1 MSIFDHY
8 LLRKFYRLI
17 KNYTEDLLR
26 HKEEDVEDK
35 VDKIDSRASR
45 TKLLRREWGKVVKTV
60 RDWNATRIKKEV
72 KELVKRA
79 QGHRNDEA
87 QMREDLDDFL
97 TLARYKYLEEIN
109 PKADVESLD
118 IGPSDMET
126 FLSFY
131 LEKLMQ
137 DDMVTS
143 RMFLNSSVSDRRAV
157 IRSCMTDAIEESIP
171 MVIHREI
178 LSKKSRRKKTQ
189 KEPEKEEKESMAPPS
204 SKFQRLKTKN
214 MQEEKESKERTKES
228 AKEPE
233 PEQKEKKKKKRR
245 VKEVEVEVDEEEDE
259 DDEDDED
266 DGPSQMDVLQR
277 RLAALEDRERKML
290 AGKYKATGKDEDF
303 ELNTNLSSFM

>member
-1 MSIFDHY
+1 
-8 LLRKFYRLI
+8 
-17 KNYTEDLLR
+17 
-26 HKEEDVEDK
+26 
-35 VDKIDSRASR
+35 
-45 TKLLRREWGKVVKTV
+45 
-60 RDWNATRIKKEV
+60 
-72 KELVKRA
+72 
-79 QGHRNDEA
+79 
-87 QMREDLDDFL
+87 
-97 TLARYKYLEEIN
+97 
-109 PKADVESLD
+109 
-118 IGPSDMET
+118 
-126 FLSFY
+126 
-131 LEKLMQ
+131 
-137 DDMVTS
+137 
-143 RMFLNSSVSDRRAV
+143 
-157 IRSCMTDAIEESIP
+157 
-171 MVIHREI
+171 
-178 LSKKSRRKKTQ
+178 
-189 KEPEKEEKESMAPPS
+189 MAPPS